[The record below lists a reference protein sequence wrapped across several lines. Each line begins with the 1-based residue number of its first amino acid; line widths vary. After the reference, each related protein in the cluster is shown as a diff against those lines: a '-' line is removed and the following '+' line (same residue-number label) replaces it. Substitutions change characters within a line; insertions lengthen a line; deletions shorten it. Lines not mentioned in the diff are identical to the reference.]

1 MPAAAERPTGPLI
14 EDLLDRP
21 HAYGFFQ
28 LVRLLEEH
36 AGAPDDDA
44 GPADPSRE
52 PVRFRA
58 EASLRFAP
66 SDVVSVERVRGEDGG
81 PDRFRVTVSFLGVYG
96 TSAPTPQ
103 YVSEMIC
110 QADPGDEGLR
120 DFLDLFND
128 RLVRLYVRAWRKYR
142 PHLRRD
148 PRWFAERV
156 AALLGHPLADLK
168 ALAGPEGHRLLGY
181 VGLIGQHPRGAEG
194 LRRVLRHRFGGVPV
208 EVEQHVP
215 DAQAIPG
222 GQRCRLGR
230 AATRLG
236 EDVSLGERV
245 RDLSGKFRVV
255 LGPLRY
261 AAFERVLPGGA
272 DHGTLRDWVRL
283 YAPESLTFDFVAV
296 LAGEDVPALRLAGSG
311 ERRLGL
317 DSWLLAEHANRDRRV
332 RFDPRP
338 GGPRN
343 EGGAS

>member
-1 MPAAAERPTGPLI
+1 MPAAAERAPGPLI
-14 EDLLDRP
+14 EDLFARP

-28 LVRLLEEH
+28 LVRLLDEY
-36 AGAPDDDA
+36 AGAPDDDT
-44 GPADPSRE
+44 GSADPARE

-66 SDVVSVERVRGEDGG
+66 SDVASVERIADPDGG

-96 TSAPTPQ
+96 TSAPAPQ

-110 QADPGDEGLR
+110 QADPGEDGLR
-120 DFLDLFND
+120 DFLDLFNH

-148 PRWFAERV
+148 ARWFAERI
-156 AALLGHPLADLK
+156 AALLGIPFAEIGE
-168 ALAGPEGHRLLGY
+168 LAGPDGHRLLGY
-181 VGLIGQHPRGAEG
+181 VGLLSQHPRGAEG
-194 LRRVLRHRFGGVPV
+194 LRRILRHRFGGVPV

-215 DAQAIPG
+215 EWQAIPG
-222 GQRCRLGR
+222 DHRHRLGS

-255 LGPLRY
+255 LGPLDY

-272 DHGTLRDWVRL
+272 DHRTLRDWIRL
-283 YAPESLTFDFVAV
+283 YAPESLAFDVVAI
-296 LAGEDVPALRLAGSG
+296 LAGRGVPALRLTGAG

-317 DSWLLAEHANRDRRV
+317 DSWLLAGHAARDRAV
-332 RFDPRP
+332 RFDPQP
-338 GGPRN
+338 GGTRN
-343 EGGAS
+343 